1 MRLPRMTTRRWMI
14 AVAVVGLLMG
24 GAIGGVRLKRRH
36 DFFLA
41 RVRQHDQEEARFRS
55 WEQNL
60 ASAMESLPSS
70 PRDPFL
76 LRWERV
82 RLHAAY
88 HKELKNKYEHA
99 ARYPWLPV
107 EPDPP
112 MPSRKR

>member
-1 MRLPRMTTRRWMI
+1 MTTRRWMI
-14 AVAVVGLLMG
+14 AVAVVGLFMG
-24 GAIGGVRLKRRH
+24 GEIGGVRLKRRH
-36 DFFLA
+36 DYFLTRA
-41 RVRQHDQEEARFRS
+41 REHEEAMTKFRS

-60 ASAMESLPSS
+60 TSAMESLPSS

-82 RLHAAY
+82 RSHAAY
-88 HKELKNKYEHA
+88 HEKLKNKYEHA
-99 ARYPWLPV
+99 ARYPWLPN